1 MFVISVI
8 NNCVTT
14 RKKFMGEN
22 KNMFVNHNDFAKVF
36 YCVMSKIIF
45 SKPLKIFTYVE
56 CQGFKLH
63 LMYSLILEKTRC

>member
-1 MFVISVI
+1 
-8 NNCVTT
+8 
-14 RKKFMGEN
+14 
-22 KNMFVNHNDFAKVF
+22 MFVNHNDFAKVF

-63 LMYSLILEKTRC
+63 LMYSLILEKKQDFKQILTKSCNDTY